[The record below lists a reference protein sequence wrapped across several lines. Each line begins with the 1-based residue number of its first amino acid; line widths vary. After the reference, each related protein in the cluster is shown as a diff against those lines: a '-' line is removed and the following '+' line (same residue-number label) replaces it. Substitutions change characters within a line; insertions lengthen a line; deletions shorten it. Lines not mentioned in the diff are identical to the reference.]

1 MPPETISLDFKDE
14 SVLLLTRKIAEG
26 GMSIVYEAC
35 KLGVEGFEKRV
46 AVKMLLRQWS
56 ENERFMHLFRA
67 EAKLVSDLVH
77 ENIVQIYQLGRAPNG
92 AYYIIMEY
100 VQGLPLGDFI
110 HYHRRRCETIP
121 RPLAVHIVSRIA
133 RGLAYAHTFKNRQG
147 TPLGIV
153 HRDVCPRNILIATE
167 GIAKLTDFG
176 IAKAVDLSII
186 KDDWLIGKDL
196 YMSPEQAACRPVD
209 FRADLYSLG
218 TVLFEMLAGVTHRPL
233 DANPERDNFAE
244 LPVPWEALPAEV
256 DPALVSILKRLLDPD
271 PAQRFDSTREAA
283 QALEYYIYKDGYGPT
298 IQTVEDYLRR
308 HFPALYLP
316 ESPPTAHLELD
327 SRTTTVIHQGVD

>member
-1 MPPETISLDFKDE
+1 
-14 SVLLLTRKIAEG
+14 
-26 GMSIVYEAC
+26 
-35 KLGVEGFEKRV
+35 
-46 AVKMLLRQWS
+46 MLLRQWS

-110 HYHRRRCETIP
+110 HHHRRRCETIP

-133 RGLAYAHTFKNRQG
+133 RGLAYAHTFKNRHG
-147 TPLGIV
+147 TLLGIV

-186 KDDWLIGKDL
+186 KDDWLIGKNL

-218 TVLFEMLAGVTHRPL
+218 VVLFEMLAGVTHRPL

-327 SRTTTVIHQGVD
+327 SRTTTVIHQG